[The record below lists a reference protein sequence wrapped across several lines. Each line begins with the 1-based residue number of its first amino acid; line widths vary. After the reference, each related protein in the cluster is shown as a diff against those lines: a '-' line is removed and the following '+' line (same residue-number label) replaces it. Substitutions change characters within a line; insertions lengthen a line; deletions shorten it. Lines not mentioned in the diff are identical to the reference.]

1 MLKKLKGIRFQMMR
15 TELYIIYFSLLIIS
29 LISFFTYSVF
39 QPEWLH
45 LEAIFFF

>member
-29 LISFFTYSVF
+29 LISFLLIQYFSLNGCT
-39 QPEWLH
+39 
-45 LEAIFFF
+45 